1 MEELDQFDLKILQI
15 LQEDNL
21 TPQRNIGEAI
31 GLSAAAVQR
40 RIKKMRE
47 LNIIQAD
54 VAIINREKIGHP
66 ITLFVEVELETE
78 KIALIDEAKE
88 IFLNTPEVQQC
99 YYVTG
104 NADFILIII
113 VPSMHEYEKLTRR
126 IFFSN
131 KNMKQFRTLVTL
143 DIVKLGMKVPLP
155 KNP

>member
-1 MEELDQFDLKILQI
+1 MEELDQFDFKIIQI
-15 LQEDNL
+15 LQENNL

-40 RIKKMRE
+40 RIKKMRAI
-47 LNIIQAD
+47 NIIQAD

-66 ITLFVEVELETE
+66 ITLFVEVQLDTE
-78 KIALIDEAKE
+78 KIGLIDEVKK
-88 IFLNTPEVQQC
+88 IFLNTPEIQQC

-113 VPSMHEYEKLTRR
+113 VPSMGEYEKLTRK

-131 KNMKQFRTLVTL
+131 KNIKQFKTFVTL
-143 DIVKLGMKVPLP
+143 DIVKLDMKIPLP
-155 KNP
+155 LRK